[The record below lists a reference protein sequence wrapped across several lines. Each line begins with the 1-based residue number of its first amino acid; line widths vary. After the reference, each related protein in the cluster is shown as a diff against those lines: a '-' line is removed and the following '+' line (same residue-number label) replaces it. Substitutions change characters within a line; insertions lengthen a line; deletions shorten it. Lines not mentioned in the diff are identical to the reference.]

1 MESTTGLPVLLHP
14 APRLVRHKVIRPPR
28 PPVVQLSLAYGLIA
42 RVWWPTAT
50 SGRGL
55 ICPAG
60 RFLSNSED
68 GPLSDCAVRVPE
80 NEKLKE
86 IVQLQASLWRTA
98 QHLPAGAERE
108 NALREIG
115 SFQRRMTALIRRRW
129 QRDLSWDRKLR
140 ILKLESRAG
149 KQGEQGSLA

>member
-1 MESTTGLPVLLHP
+1 
-14 APRLVRHKVIRPPR
+14 
-28 PPVVQLSLAYGLIA
+28 
-42 RVWWPTAT
+42 
-50 SGRGL
+50 
-55 ICPAG
+55 
-60 RFLSNSED
+60 
-68 GPLSDCAVRVPE
+68 VPE